1 MFGDNQLKHYHIM
14 PRLIIYA
21 PKREMYCFMNRNW
34 KNATIR
40 MRNLDKIY
48 PPDSALNPQLCSQV
62 SSSLGVIT
70 SGLMMDDS
78 AEETDA
84 KTY

>member
-1 MFGDNQLKHYHIM
+1 
-14 PRLIIYA
+14 
-21 PKREMYCFMNRNW
+21 
-34 KNATIR
+34 
-40 MRNLDKIY
+40 MRNLDRIY